1 MRDETFFVAM
11 LAGMILLVMFLVAGG
26 CKMKTNGD
34 AGQAAQLGNSV
45 VPGCRAVPSSVS
57 QYDSDCGGTEVWTMR
72 CRNHH
77 VYACSRSKR
86 HGVTCSVQSKPANS
100 EQ

>member
-1 MRDETFFVAM
+1 MRDETFFMAILV
-11 LAGMILLVMFLVAGG
+11 GMMALLMPAGG
-26 CKMKTNGD
+26 CKMKPS
-34 AGQAAQLGNSV
+34 AEQAAQLGNSV

-57 QYDSDCGGTEVWTMR
+57 QYDRDCGGTEVWTMQ

-86 HGVTCSVQSKPANS
+86 HGVVCSVQSKPANS